1 MGKMAV
7 EPIHYTKDIM
17 SILYRYLI
25 VVIACIALL
34 IGIQIPSFVDQYEKR
49 LDAHLREVTVNL
61 QPFQEI
67 ANKYLGGDLAK
78 LVELNRKSDAKP
90 LQEEGAAIEAMM
102 LRKLRFE
109 ADMAAMQISLPM
121 KALHILLQGDQEI
134 LDEARK
140 QYSYTVPINPDAL
153 MFGGG
158 IAILILIAAELLFA
172 LARITAAQLW
182 RRLRTSSTNTSGT
195 K

>member
-1 MGKMAV
+1 
-7 EPIHYTKDIM
+7 M

-34 IGIQIPSFVDQYEKR
+34 VGMQIPNFVDQYHKR

-67 ANKYLGGDLAK
+67 ADKYLGGDLTK
-78 LVELNRKSDAKP
+78 LVELNRKSDVRP

-109 ADMAAMQISLPM
+109 AEITAMQTSLPM
-121 KALHILLQGDQEI
+121 QALHILLHADREI
-134 LDEARK
+134 LDEART

-158 IAILILIAAELLFA
+158 IAILILAAAELLFA
-172 LARITAAQLW
+172 LARIATVQLW
-182 RRLRTSSTNTSGT
+182 RRLRTSSTRPSGT
-195 K
+195 P